1 MIRRAKKGAAVVATL
16 ALAAAVFTGCSTP
29 ATAPATTPATAATE
43 PVSLT
48 WWYWNAFN
56 KDQVIKDF
64 TAANPNV
71 TVTPKQYAY
80 NDYVTAI
87 KPGLSSSQGPDVFQM
102 QPGDLVTNFGPLAV
116 PVEDHMVA
124 SLGADWAT
132 KFNPQGLSQLQLEGK
147 QVALPAYMSAAGLI
161 YYNKNI
167 LDKYSL
173 SVPSNFDEWKTVCA
187 TLKSKGVGCLAHGA
201 KDAWVNTD
209 VYLSLINSI
218 APGKVYDA
226 IAGKIAWTD
235 PDMVKAMDAWSQ
247 LFTGGIVAAGATAAS
262 EYPDAQ
268 TAFLENKA
276 AFIALGTW
284 NTPATMT
291 NVGQV
296 DAQKTVTKKIDGFFL
311 SAPFPAPLAGGTP
324 TKPFGGPDNG
334 YAVSAKSAHQD
345 AALAFVEF
353 LTAGGGQTIQ
363 AAGGNIPAITSIK
376 VATTDVIH
384 PEQAADIERQ
394 QTSLSEL
401 AGPRQIPYSDL
412 GVALGDALSAVAAG
426 TTSPSDAMKQV
437 DETSK
442 SVTR

>member
-1 MIRRAKKGAAVVATL
+1 MIRSAQKGAAALASVV
-16 ALAAAVFTGCSTP
+16 LAAAALAGCSTP
-29 ATAPATTPATAATE
+29 ATAPTPTTASNG

-48 WWYWNAFN
+48 WWGWNAFN
-56 KDQVIKDF
+56 KDQTIKDF
-64 TAANPNV
+64 QAEHPNI
-71 TVTPKQYAY
+71 TVTYKQYAY

-87 KPGLSSSQGPDVFQM
+87 KPGLSSSQGPDVFQV

-116 PVEDHMVA
+116 PVEEYMAAHDT
-124 SLGADWAT
+124 ADWAS
-132 KFNPQGLSQLQLEGK
+132 KFNAEGLRQLQLDGK

-167 LDKYSL
+167 LDKYAL
-173 SVPSNFDEWKTVCA
+173 TVPTTFDQWKTVCA
-187 TLKSKGVGCLAHGA
+187 TLKAKGVGCLAHGA

-209 VYLSLINSI
+209 VFLSLINSI

-226 IAGKIAWTD
+226 IDGKASWTD
-235 PDMVKAMDAWSQ
+235 PDFVKAMDAWSE
-247 LFTGGIVAAGATAAS
+247 LFTSGIVAAGATAAS

-268 TAFLENKA
+268 TAFLEDKA

-291 NVGQV
+291 KTGQV
-296 DAQKTVTKKIDGFFL
+296 DAQKTVTKKIDGLFL

-334 YAVSAKSAHQD
+334 YAVSARSAHQD

-353 LTAGGGQTIQ
+353 LTAGGGQKIQ

-394 QTSLSEL
+394 QASLNDL
-401 AGPRQIPYSDL
+401 AGARQIPYSDL
-412 GVALGDALSAVAAG
+412 SVALGDALSVVAAG
-426 TTSPSDAMKQV
+426 STSPADALAQV
-437 DETSK
+437 EAVSK
-442 SVTR
+442 TVSR